1 MEPKVKPNLLLIVVK
16 YGLDVVWY
24 LSIVFTII
32 AVIFIIGKL
41 NDPPSDFLINVEYHG
56 ELQEQ
61 YTSISESITNVK
73 FTPTHGKLYIKGG
86 EFLFQKTIWIYIF
99 SLMMFALYFIFIF
112 YLRKIFSSFLRQSPF
127 CMENVKRIRMLAHC
141 FVVFNLMLLAWEKY
155 FIYQITTLSNY
166 PSYYSVSIPEDCK
179 YIFIA
184 ITIYVLADVFKYGFQ
199 IQEENNKFV

>member
-24 LSIVFTII
+24 LSTVFTII

-73 FTPTHGKLYIKGG
+73 FTPTHGKLSLKVEGL
-86 EFLFQKTIWIYIF
+86 LFQKTVWIYIF
-99 SLMMFALYFIFIF
+99 SLMMFALYFVFIF
-112 YLRKIFSSFLRQSPF
+112 YLRKIFSSFLHQSPF
-127 CMENVKRIRMLAHC
+127 CMENVKRIRILACC
-141 FVVFNLMLLAWEKY
+141 FVVFNLLLLAWEKH
-155 FIYQITTLSNY
+155 FIYKITVLSDY
-166 PSYYSVSIPEDCK
+166 PSHYSVSIPGDYT
-179 YIFIA
+179 YILIA
-184 ITIYVLADVFKYGFQ
+184 LIIYVLADVFKYGFQ